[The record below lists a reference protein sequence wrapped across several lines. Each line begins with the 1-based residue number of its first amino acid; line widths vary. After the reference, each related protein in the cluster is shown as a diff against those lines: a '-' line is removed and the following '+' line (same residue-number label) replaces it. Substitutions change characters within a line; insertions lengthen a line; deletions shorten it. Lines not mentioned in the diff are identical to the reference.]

1 MACESA
7 TLCDRSDNKT
17 LNSCEYNKYV
27 SSPSS
32 PIRLFC
38 RWKHHIVVRQRLFP
52 NVFFVLKNAHS
63 DELPHEVVYCFCAN
77 HPFLLCIVEFRD
89 FKIALEK
96 RCHTLKVTT
105 AAQHHVPAGD
115 AGHLPEAQSGSG
127 PRPPYASFPVGHG
140 DILCGRYFRKS
151 VQLVHKRHKVL
162 RRRTSKNSSSTSCE
176 LCIRWKTYGNKKN
189 DIEPIR
195 ADTKSEQHTVWAL
208 LPQLRCG
215 GFISSPKA
223 HPPKKSARI
232 LSIFVDKPVALYYNG
247 QA

>member
-7 TLCDRSDNKT
+7 TLCDKSDNKT

-115 AGHLPEAQSGSG
+115 AGHLPEAQAGSG
-127 PRPPYASFPVGHG
+127 PRPPYASFPGGHG

-151 VQLVHKRHKVL
+151 AQLVHKRQKVL
-162 RRRTSKNSSSTSCE
+162 RGGHQKTAQRHHASCVSGGKHTGTKRMIQNLSGLTRNPNSIQYERSPAASAAGVLSPRQKLTPEKISAYFVNFC
-176 LCIRWKTYGNKKN
+176 RQT
-189 DIEPIR
+189 
-195 ADTKSEQHTVWAL
+195 
-208 LPQLRCG
+208 G
-215 GFISSPKA
+215 GA
-223 HPPKKSARI
+223 I
-232 LSIFVDKPVALYYNG
+232 L
-247 QA
+247 